1 MSYED
6 LARRRCR
13 PSRTPTSPGRPKPWW
28 PWRSRRSCRPI
39 PASRRRRPWRPSVGS
54 PRRRSRRHRRREQR
68 MRRMQRM
75 RRHFSMNRLIWL
87 NMVYQVSPCFSIF
100 SKCKC
105 GHPSAT
111 ECNGVQRHD
120 SIKLHGRR
128 WTSLLH
134 QLKRPACNLKRRRWL
149 RTETTDTERT
159 LNGHWT
165 DLRILCMLC

>member
-1 MSYED
+1 M
-6 LARRRCR
+6 
-13 PSRTPTSPGRPKPWW
+13 PSFPDAYIHRTPKAVVAVEVPQVLPTD
-28 PWRSRRSCRPI
+28 
-39 PASRRRRPWRPSVGS
+39 PSVA
-54 PRRRSRRHRRREQR
+54 PTAPVTPISRKPTPQKPTPQQR
-68 MRRMQRM
+68 MRRMRRM

-159 LNGHWT
+159 LNGH
-165 DLRILCMLC
+165 